1 VDPVLKEALLII
13 GGVLVCG
20 GFWAFIQFLI
30 NRNDNKKSAM
40 KDLQEAIKKLQES
53 QDKNNTNMLLQ
64 NEALMSIAQDR
75 IVWLGEQYIK
85 QGFIYT
91 SDASSLIRMAN
102 AYKALGG
109 NDLVTETMEQVTKLP
124 RKVKK

>member
-1 VDPVLKEALLII
+1 MWKEILII
-13 GGVLVCG
+13 IGSVIAAS

-30 NRNDNKKSAM
+30 NRKDEKKNATEE
-40 KDLQEAIKKLQES
+40 LREAVAKLQES
-53 QDKNNTNMLLQ
+53 MDNNNDNMELQ

-85 QGFIYT
+85 QGYIYA
-91 SDASSLIRMAN
+91 DEAAILIRMAN

-109 NDLVTETMEQVTKLP
+109 NGLVTEIMEKIKNLP
-124 RKVKK
+124 RKVKVRE